1 MCYANRPNPEGVSCI
16 TTGKVAEDSHQ
27 VGHRFWVHNY
37 GLHRIANFVL
47 LPTCSISLLQVYTA
61 DAKLGFDDNASFR
74 QKVNVLY
81 MVEVFSCVNSRQS
94 STWRTPLSWTQ
105 GKWTPPA
112 TTSTMSSWTET
123 SDAWYVFHHFFSCLV
138 LNIACSRI
146 FFTFTFIG
154 VVSKCI

>member
-1 MCYANRPNPEGVSCI
+1 MQIGLTLRVCHASQLVKLLRIVASQSQLLGSQLWIAQNSKFCFGAKFSVS
-16 TTGKVAEDSHQ
+16 
-27 VGHRFWVHNY
+27 
-37 GLHRIANFVL
+37 LM
-47 LPTCSISLLQVYTA
+47 QVYTA

-105 GKWTPPA
+105 GKLTPPA